1 MCVKIRF
8 TYIARIMRFVFSQG
22 MFQAQYVRNC
32 IKISKKWCPLLTLT
46 LTIFIIVF
54 TSYINEKVCPIFFFL
69 CMQVYLNWYSVY
81 SISYRS
87 NPIGIKEAQ
96 DTLLSISTQQPDE
109 CVNPNDQFFIELD
122 YLTYKYWYCERCQ
135 NYMYKPTQHCSS
147 CRKCFHF
154 RDHHCFFLGACVLRQ
169 NMGNFILF
177 CFYASLTCL
186 YSLCV
191 LGPYLYENV
200 NHILMDMDYFNIF
213 LNFCFPINLAR
224 LLQSRES
231 LVVLLVMI
239 FDLLM
244 SILCICLVLGTWKL
258 HSCLTGK
265 QRYTNV
271 TGKQSLKDI
280 FGSYGL
286 LNIIFPYNGLIGI
299 RDINSKYELKEV

>member
-1 MCVKIRF
+1 MNMTWAYRMAYKIGRHI
-8 TYIARIMRFVFSQG
+8 YDI
-22 MFQAQYVRNC
+22 QYVKNC
-32 IKISKKWCPLLTLT
+32 MKVFKKLCPLLTLSC
-46 LTIFIIVF
+46 TIFIIAF
-54 TSYINEKVCPIFFFL
+54 TSYINQKICPIFFFL

-87 NPIGIKEAQ
+87 NPLKIKEVQ
-96 DTLLSISTQQPDE
+96 NNLFNVSVQTPKS
-109 CVNPNDQFFIELD
+109 VNSKNKFFVELG
-122 YLTYKYWYCERCQ
+122 YMTYKFWHCERCQ
-135 NYMYKPTQHCSS
+135 GYMYKPTQHCSL

-177 CFYASLTCL
+177 CFYTSLTCL

-191 LGPYLYENV
+191 LGPYMYENV
-200 NHILMDMDYFNIF
+200 SHILSDTDYFNIF

-231 LVVLLVMI
+231 LGVLLVTI

-244 SILCICLVLGTWKL
+244 SILCICLVFGTWKL
-258 HSCLTGK
+258 YSCLTGK
-265 QRYTNV
+265 QRYANV
-271 TGKQSLKDI
+271 TGKQSLKEI

-286 LNIIFPYNGLIGI
+286 SNIIFPYNGLIGT
-299 RDINSKYELKEV
+299 RDINDKYELKEV